1 MVKSNEVRNK
11 FLGYFQDNGHSINKS
26 SPLVPLND
34 PSLLFTNAGMVQFKN
49 CFTGIESPD
58 TKRVVTLSLIHI

>member
-1 MVKSNEVRNK
+1 MVNSNEVRNK

-34 PSLLFTNAGMVQFKN
+34 PSLLFTMLEWFNLKLFY
-49 CFTGIESPD
+49 
-58 TKRVVTLSLIHI
+58 RY